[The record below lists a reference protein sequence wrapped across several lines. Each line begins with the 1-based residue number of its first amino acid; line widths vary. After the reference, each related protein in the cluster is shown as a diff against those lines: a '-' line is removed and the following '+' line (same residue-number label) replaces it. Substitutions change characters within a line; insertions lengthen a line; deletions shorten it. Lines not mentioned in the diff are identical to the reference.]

1 MKICGGHAAPA
12 KRKGMQDI
20 TAYVIVSVVHY
31 LVVAVGFGLVA
42 FLMYHDRGNWGLL
55 FVGILLFAWLCQSSY
70 TNKKAHVTCPSC
82 GYEFE
87 VRECEKCE

>member
-1 MKICGGHAAPA
+1 MAPA
-12 KRKGMQDI
+12 RRKGVQDI
-20 TAYVIVSVVHY
+20 TAYVIVSVAHY
-31 LVVAVGFGLVA
+31 LVVVVGFGFVA

-55 FVGILLFAWLCQSSY
+55 FVGILLFALLCQSSY

>member
-1 MKICGGHAAPA
+1 
-12 KRKGMQDI
+12 MQDI
-20 TAYVIVSVVHY
+20 TAYVIVSVAHY
-31 LVVAVGFGLVA
+31 LVVVVGFGFVA

-82 GYEFE
+82 GYEFVVQE
-87 VRECEKCE
+87 HEKCE

>member
-1 MKICGGHAAPA
+1 MSCAAWASGSWPFSCTMTGA
-12 KRKGMQDI
+12 IG
-20 TAYVIVSVVHY
+20 
-31 LVVAVGFGLVA
+31 
-42 FLMYHDRGNWGLL
+42 GLL

>member
-1 MKICGGHAAPA
+1 
-12 KRKGMQDI
+12 MQDI
-20 TAYVIVSVVHY
+20 MAYTIITVIHHVVCC
-31 LVVAVGFGLVA
+31 VGFGFVA

-55 FVGILLFAWLCQSSY
+55 FVGILLFALLCQSPY

-87 VRECEKCE
+87 VRECAKCE